1 MSGTQAA
8 PATPASLPPS
18 GTPAAAA
25 GSAPDAGKPAPAG
38 NAAAT
43 PAASAA
49 PASGEQ
55 GAAPKPAA
63 AQLPKAEGNVL
74 GDGLGAK
81 EGEAAPAEEGA
92 KPEGE
97 KPAEEAPAEPIDPKS
112 YLEGL
117 KLPEGVTAE
126 DPVLTAFLE
135 GAAKG
140 GMDAESV
147 QAIVESIGPKMQE
160 TLAAP
165 YQAWKDLQE
174 TWQGAVKAD
183 TEIGGDKLPGVVST
197 INRALTAV
205 CGDMIGDIKTA
216 LETTGAGNNPAVIKA
231 MYRMAKG
238 LVEPSGP
245 VTGTPPNPQ
254 PAKNP
259 AKLLYP
265 SAARQTG

>member
-1 MSGTQAA
+1 MSGTAATSGASSLPAAGAEAGA
-8 PATPASLPPS
+8 PAQADQS
-18 GTPAAAA
+18 AAA
-25 GSAPDAGKPAPAG
+25 GTAPAP
-38 NAAAT
+38 
-43 PAASAA
+43 PAAGVA

-55 GAAPKPAA
+55 GAPSKPAA
-63 AQLPKAEGNVL
+63 AQVPKVDGNVL

-81 EGEAAPAEEGA
+81 EGEQAAA

-97 KPAEEAPAEPIDPKS
+97 KTGEKAAEEAAPEPIDPKS
-112 YLEGL
+112 YLEGI
-117 KLPEGVTAE
+117 KLPDGITAE
-126 DPVLTAFLE
+126 DPVLAAFLE

-147 QAIVESIGPKMQE
+147 HAIVESIGPEMQKA
-160 TLAAP
+160 LAAP

-183 TEIGGDKLPGVVST
+183 SEIGGDKLAGVVST
-197 INRALTAV
+197 VNRALTAV
-205 CGDMIGDIKTA
+205 CGDMLADIKTA